1 MVSGKVAMEEKPLKI
16 RIRRENKMSASK
28 RLNLE
33 EIEKELGFDK
43 VQPVIPSGRDNKD
56 MINMDDYFDDM
67 YEDALREYYAKNKQ

>member
-1 MVSGKVAMEEKPLKI
+1 MASGKVAMEEKHLKI
-16 RIRRENKMSASK
+16 RIRSENKVPANKKPS
-28 RLNLE
+28 LI

-43 VQPVIPSGRDNKD
+43 VKPIIPSGKDNED